1 MQTEALVTQLLQA
14 GLVDVDASIF
24 IQAAIFLA
32 TVITLNLLVF
42 RPLQKVAD
50 LRYAKIQGT
59 VAEAKRTE
67 QDATDRVAKWEAQIV
82 EARRQGSERQKEIR
96 ERAAARASELTAE
109 GTRTAETKL
118 GEMMP
123 RLTNA
128 YESSRVTLKNRAESL
143 AALIADRVLEA
154 PKR

>member
-1 MQTEALVTQLLQA
+1 MQTDALMQLQQA

-24 IQAAIFLA
+24 FQAVIFLV
-32 TVITLNLLVF
+32 TVLTLNALVF
-42 RPLQKVAD
+42 RPLQKVVD

-59 VAEAKRTE
+59 IAEAKRTE
-67 QDATDRVAKWEAQIV
+67 KDAADRVARWEAQIV
-82 EARRQGSERQKEIR
+82 EARRQGTDRQREIR
-96 ERAAARASELTAE
+96 DRAAARASEITAE
-109 GTRTAETKL
+109 GSRTAESKL
-118 GEMMP
+118 NEMMP

-143 AALIADRVLEA
+143 AALIADRVLEP